1 MLLVPYLLSMNY
13 CHVSKNRLRHPLLSG
28 VIALSL
34 TLLMLPLQQL
44 AAATSGIN
52 LNQQRILFQTA
63 RDALK
68 NGRHEQYQKLAQQ
81 LQEYPLYPYLE
92 YWRITQNLPK
102 ADSATVEQF
111 LTQYADTP
119 LANRLRLNWL
129 EQLAK
134 EEQWPQ
140 FITFYTPGNSAEQE
154 CYYRRALY
162 KTGDKQAAFKGLDK
176 LWLTADALP
185 RVCDP
190 LFSAWR
196 EAGVLS
202 EELVWRRVELLMQEG
217 DVYEAH
223 ALESYLSKEQRNW
236 AELWREVHLHPETM
250 LTDQRLKENTP
261 INRTIL
267 AHGVRRLARL
277 NPLMAAEAWNKLIME
292 YGFSEEE
299 FNRTETQIA
308 LALARTKAPEAMK
321 WLTSLTTQ
329 ENPAV
334 REWRVLT
341 AINQGKWDEALLWMN
356 QLTAEE
362 QRNERW
368 QYWRARAFEATGKPE
383 RARPAYAEAAKNRD
397 YYGFMAADRIG
408 APYAFDDKPIQ
419 FPAAEMEATRAQP
432 TVQRVREFY
441 ALGDISNARREWH
454 YLIRQGDKTTL
465 LKAAKLA
472 HELGWHDRA
481 ILALGRAD
489 YMDDLEIRFP
499 LEHREQVV
507 NSSKN
512 QKIDPSWAFAIIRQE
527 STFATDARSPKGA
540 MGLMQIMPDTGK
552 VIAKEL
558 STRLRDSDQLLDAN
572 TNIRFGVSYLR
583 KVLNHFD
590 QNTALAT
597 AAYNAGSQRVKSW
610 MPTDENLSTDLWVE
624 NIPFK
629 ETRHYVKQV
638 LAFAAIYDAR
648 MTRPVT
654 PIKQRMPLIQ
664 ASSRPP
670 L

>member
-1 MLLVPYLLSMNY
+1 MLLEPFLLSMNFRRFNKI
-13 CHVSKNRLRHPLLSG
+13 HLHHPLLSG

-34 TLLMLPLQQL
+34 TLFIFPLQQL
-44 AAATSGIN
+44 AAATPETS
-52 LNQQRILFQTA
+52 LSQQRALFQTA

-68 NGRHEQYQKLAQQ
+68 NGRHAQYQKLARQ

-92 YWRITQNLPK
+92 YWRISQDLSK
-102 ADSATVEQF
+102 ADSATVENF

-119 LANRLRLNWL
+119 LANRLRLSWL
-129 EQLAK
+129 DQLAK
-134 EEQWPQ
+134 QEQWPQ
-140 FITFYTPGNSAEQE
+140 FITFYTPNKSAELE

-162 KTGDKQAAFKGLDK
+162 KIGDKQAAFKDMEK

-196 EAGVLS
+196 EAGVLN
-202 EELVWRRVELLMQEG
+202 EEMVWRRVELIMREG
-217 DVYEAH
+217 DIYEAR
-223 ALESYLSKEQRNW
+223 ALEPYLSKAQRHW
-236 AELWREVHLHPETM
+236 SKLWREVHLHPENA
-250 LTDQRLKENTP
+250 LTDQQLKENTP
-261 INRTIL
+261 INRAIL

-299 FNRTETQIA
+299 FNRTEAQIA
-308 LALARTKAPEAMK
+308 LALARAKAPEAMK
-321 WLTSLTTQ
+321 WLTNLSAHD
-329 ENPAV
+329 NPAV

-356 QLTAEE
+356 QLTADE

-383 RARPAYAEAAKNRD
+383 RARPAYVEAAKNRD
-397 YYGFMAADRIG
+397 YYGFMAAERIG
-408 APYAFDDKPIQ
+408 VPYEFEDKPLQ
-419 FPAAEMEATRAQP
+419 FPAAEMEAARALP
-432 TVQRVREFY
+432 AVQRVREFY
-441 ALGDISNARREWH
+441 ALGDISNARREWL
-454 YLIRQGDKTTL
+454 YLIQQGDKTTQ
-465 LKAAKLA
+465 LKAARLA
-472 HELGWHDRA
+472 HEFGWHDRA
-481 ILALGRAD
+481 IFALGRAD

-499 LEHREQVV
+499 LAHREQVV
-507 NSSKN
+507 NN
-512 QKIDPSWAFAIIRQE
+512 ANVQKIDPSWAFAIIRQE
-527 STFATDARSPKGA
+527 SSFASDARSPVGA
-540 MGLMQIMPDTGK
+540 LGLMQIMPNTGK
-552 VIAKEL
+552 VIAKDL
-558 STRLRDSDQLLDAN
+558 STRLRESSQLLDID
-572 TNIRFGVSYLR
+572 TNIRFGISYLR
-583 KVLNHFD
+583 KMLNRFD

-597 AAYNAGSQRVKSW
+597 AAYNAGSQRVKGW
-610 MPTDENLSTDLWVE
+610 LPKDENMEPDLWVE

-664 ASSRPP
+664 ASVRDP
-670 L
+670 